1 MSHSDP
7 LEPAGDRVYEQFG
20 VRFDRRPLSKLI
32 AIALDDVQAATF
44 YVTCNLNHLRVLQ
57 SDARFREAYRKAAI
71 VTLDSRPLQMATRL
85 RLGEHVPLVTG
96 AELFAVLF
104 EKLRP
109 GVDRPFFVSS
119 SDESGSELCR
129 RLLDRGFS
137 PETAI
142 FQTPPFGFQD
152 DESYSQALIAQ
163 IRAHGA
169 THLFMGVGAP
179 KSERW
184 VARHLDALPAAH
196 IFCVGAALDFT
207 AGLKTRAPSWI
218 GKLGLEWAHRMLSEP
233 RRLLP
238 RYAGDAAVLA
248 KVMTG
253 QKLVRVSSPA

>member
-1 MSHSDP
+1 MTDSAPPP
-7 LEPAGDRVYEQFG
+7 LAVDRVYEQFG
-20 VRFDRRPLSKLI
+20 VRFDRTPLPELI
-32 AIALDDVQAATF
+32 AIALGDLQAPVF

-57 SDARFREAYRKAAI
+57 SDAPFREAYRKAAI

-85 RLGEHVPLVTG
+85 RFGERMPLVTG

-104 EKLRP
+104 QNLRP
-109 GVDRPFFVSS
+109 EKDRPLFISS
-119 SDESGSELCR
+119 SDVSGNELR
-129 RLLDRGFS
+129 QRLLTRGFG
-137 PETAI
+137 PEAVA

-152 DESYSQALIAQ
+152 DESYSKALIAA

-184 VARHLDALPAAH
+184 VAKHLNAMPPAH

-207 AGLKTRAPSWI
+207 AGLKTRAPAWL
-218 GKLGLEWAHRMLSEP
+218 GKLGLEWLHRMISEP
-233 RRLLP
+233 QRLLP

-253 QKLVRVSSPA
+253 RKLVPVSLPT